1 MGGLHHGRA
10 DQELE
15 IWTDLEWEVQIEEWT
30 DYVMDV
36 GMRTLP
42 VYADRLPLLP
52 KWGYLAPES
61 NPALPSSLSALEQA
75 CSRRTAMPP
84 FGQPIPSSENPAS
97 RQAKLTAGVTPLVS
111 PAGENVAADPSSRMI
126 VTAPATRPALVQVFE
141 PAQSQDQTEV
151 VLEEF
156 TLDGGETVE
165 KEYRS
170 ATAAFRFLPL
180 TEQTRLE
187 LDHRRKVE
195 EHDSENL
202 TRGQEGF
209 VTPET
214 ADEME
219 AGSARQQELEEAE
232 EAARESPA
240 KRRAAGGAERA
251 GTAEGETS
259 RGEED
264 AKGTRKRRGRGRPR
278 K

>member
-1 MGGLHHGRA
+1 
-10 DQELE
+10 
-15 IWTDLEWEVQIEEWT
+15 
-30 DYVMDV
+30 
-36 GMRTLP
+36 
-42 VYADRLPLLP
+42 
-52 KWGYLAPES
+52 
-61 NPALPSSLSALEQA
+61 
-75 CSRRTAMPP
+75 MPP
-84 FGQPIPSSENPAS
+84 FGQPIASSENPA
-97 RQAKLTAGVTPLVS
+97 RREAKIAAGVTPLVS

-151 VLEEF
+151 ILEEF

-195 EHDSENL
+195 EHDSESL
-202 TRGQEGF
+202 TRGQKGF

-232 EAARESPA
+232 EAPRESPA
-240 KRRAAGGAERA
+240 KRAVSGGTARS
-251 GTAEGETS
+251 GTAEGETA
-259 RGEED
+259 RGGED
-264 AKGTRKRRGRGRPR
+264 AKEPRKRRGRGRP
-278 K
+278 KK